1 MSPRAKLR
9 ITGALFWAALL
20 SLIVLGTRLHADE
33 GRGHER
39 DRDRDDERNEC
50 LVPEANT
57 YTAAIVLGVGLI
69 GFALWKQHQRRN
81 GR

>member
-33 GRGHER
+33 GREHE
-39 DRDRDDERNEC
+39 RDRDDERNEC
-50 LVPEANT
+50 LVPEART
-57 YTAAIVLGVGLI
+57 GVPAMVLGAGLI
-69 GFALWKQHQRRN
+69 GYGLWRNYRRN